1 MVSYTQNELLSI
13 TDFTK
18 SISKIL
24 GNLKEHSLEKVGI
37 LKNNKLEAVVISTQE
52 YERLKE
58 IEELMNNIEHKELKI
73 NTERTAQ
80 MGDNVWFAQTFLNQ
94 GFLDEKNEEINS
106 AVEWFQK
113 SYQQGKETGES
124 AITNLAAD
132 KYNELIDIIQN
143 TASSDLDRPSS
154 AP

>member
-24 GNLKEHSLEKVGI
+24 GDIKEHTIEKVGV

-58 IEELMNNIEHKELKI
+58 LEELMNNIEHKEI
-73 NTERTAQ
+73 YEIIQSRSNTP
-80 MGDNVWFAQTFLNQ
+80 
-94 GFLDEKNEEINS
+94 
-106 AVEWFQK
+106 K
-113 SYQQGKETGES
+113 SEYISIDDMAKKFNTSKARAGNLIMTES
-124 AITNLAAD
+124 AYFSSLSQKDCFI
-132 KYNELIDIIQN
+132 LILN
-143 TASSDLDRPSS
+143 A
-154 AP
+154 

>member
-24 GNLKEHSLEKVGI
+24 GKLKEYSLEKVGV

-58 IEELMNNIEHKELKI
+58 IEELMNNIEHKEIYEIVQNRI
-73 NTERTAQ
+73 NTSKSDYISLLEKEMIWKFIKKQ
-80 MGDNVWFAQTFLNQ
+80 MRD
-94 GFLDEKNEEINS
+94 
-106 AVEWFQK
+106 
-113 SYQQGKETGES
+113 Y
-124 AITNLAAD
+124 
-132 KYNELIDIIQN
+132 KYLYVVLI
-143 TASSDLDRPSS
+143 
-154 AP
+154 